1 MECSNCRFHNPE
13 GAKFCVECGNKI
25 EKICPKCDSRN
36 SPNFKFC
43 SECGQKFDD
52 SSEPL
57 PNELSFDEK
66 LDKIQRYLPK
76 GITEKIL
83 SQRGKIEGEKRHV
96 TVMFCDIEGFTS
108 LVEQIGAEDA
118 YSIMDQIYELL
129 IHKVHDYEGTVNEMT
144 GDGVMALFGAPIA
157 LEDAPQRA
165 VSSAISIHREMIRF
179 KERLKQEKVNLPPIQ
194 MRIGI
199 HTGFV
204 VVGTLGNNLRVEF
217 KAVGDTVNTAARM
230 EQLAEAG
237 TTYVT
242 VDTFKLTEGY
252 FRFEAL
258 GEKEIKGKEKPLRVY
273 RVIAPSRRR
282 SRFDVS
288 AERGLTPFVGRQ
300 RELELVLDGYERA
313 KEGRGQAISII
324 SEAGIG
330 KSRLLYEFRKVVSNE
345 DVTFLE
351 GRCLSY
357 SRNVAYHPVAD
368 LFRANFDIQDSDRE
382 QEIKEKVAKGLQ
394 FMGVDEAS
402 VLPYLLELLSV
413 KESGINKIYLTPE
426 GRKERTLEAIKK
438 IVLKGSEIRPLIM
451 AIEDLHWMDRSSED
465 VIKEI
470 LKIIAG
476 AKVFLIFSFRP
487 EFVHTW
493 GRRSYHSQVT
503 LNRLS
508 NRETLSMAAYIL
520 GVPHIE
526 SDLEDLILRKTEGLP
541 FFIEEFV
548 KSLKDFRIIERKDN
562 LYRLSKDLEKLS
574 IPSTIQNVIMA
585 RVDALPEG
593 AKEVL
598 RTGSVIEREFSH
610 YLIKIITGRPEQE
623 LLSYLSTL
631 KDTEL
636 LYERGIYPDSTY
648 IFKHALTREVVYDS
662 ILSKKKKHLHEK
674 IATTLEEIY
683 KEDICY
689 HYGGLVDHCIASEN
703 YEKAAK
709 YASLEARRYQKA
721 ALFEDAIEYAKR
733 SVNCWEQL
741 SLTEANQKKLID
753 ARTALSIYYLSLN
766 LHAQAREAVEPI
778 LNLALKLNYR
788 KRLPAIYT
796 SIGLHYLWDEEDIHK
811 GLELIE
817 KATTIAEE
825 NGDFPSLW
833 MALYQSSS
841 FLSIISEFKDAH
853 KRLTQCLDFSLTA
866 KNPLGIAF
874 AKGSISSCYIMEG
887 KLNLAYKFA
896 SEALKLSQETEDAF
910 IKSMAYSIYGSTC
923 YAKGFFEEAKSILLE
938 WTSLYEKVAPLA
950 WALWNY
956 VSLGWI
962 HIWLSEYDDAVNCFR
977 KIINKMETVN
987 YMPSTMKYIQSC
999 LMKAKVL
1006 RHDND
1011 VELGEV
1017 LACYQDYKVTW
1028 GKGWTA
1034 GNIGNILLN
1043 IDDEHHSKAGVWFQ
1057 RAIEEDDKNGFR
1069 WCLAEDYASYGNWFK
1084 KEGDIKGA
1092 RKQLTK
1098 AIKIFR
1104 ECGAVGWVKK
1114 YEDDRATLTR

>member
-13 GAKFCVECGNKI
+13 GAKFCVECGDKI
-25 EKICPKCDSRN
+25 EKICPKCGSSN

-43 SECGQKFDD
+43 SECGHKFND

-83 SQRGKIEGEKRHV
+83 SQKGKIEGEKRHV

-118 YSIMDQIYELL
+118 YNIMDQIYELL

-179 KERLKQEKVNLPPIQ
+179 KERLKQGKVNLPPIQ

-252 FRFEAL
+252 FRYEAL

-330 KSRLLYEFRKVVSNE
+330 KSRLLYEFRKVVTNE

-357 SRNVAYHPVAD
+357 SRNIAYHPVAD
-368 LFRANFDIQDSDRE
+368 LFRANFDIQDSDGE
-382 QEIKEKVAKGLQ
+382 QKIKEKVVKGLR
-394 FMGVDEAS
+394 FMGVDETS

-413 KESGINKIYLTPE
+413 KESNIDKTLLTPE
-426 GRKERTLEAIKK
+426 GRKETTLGAIKK

-451 AIEDLHWMDRSSED
+451 VIEDMHWMDRSSED

-470 LKIIAG
+470 LKSIAG
-476 AKVFLIFSFRP
+476 ARVFLIFTFRP
-487 EFVHTW
+487 EFVPTW
-493 GRRSYHSQVT
+493 ESRSYYNQVM

-508 NRETLSMAAYIL
+508 NRESLIMATHIL
-520 GVPHIE
+520 GVPNIE
-526 SDLEDLILRKTEGLP
+526 SELEDLILEKTEGLP
-541 FFIEEFV
+541 FFVEEFV

-562 LYRLSKDLEKLS
+562 LYRLSRDIEKLS

-593 AKEVL
+593 AKAVL
-598 RTGSVIEREFSH
+598 RIGSMIEREFSH
-610 YLIKIITGRPEQE
+610 YLIKIVSGVAEKE
-623 LLSYLSTL
+623 LLSYLSNL

-636 LYERGIYPDSTY
+636 IYERGIYPDSTY
-648 IFKHALTREVVYDS
+648 IFKHALTREVVYNS
-662 ILSKKKKHLHEK
+662 ILSKKKKLLHKK
-674 IATTLEEIY
+674 IGSILEEIY

-689 HYGGLVDHCIASEN
+689 HYGVLVDHFIASED
-703 YEKAAK
+703 YEKAAM
-709 YASLEARRYQKA
+709 YARLEAKRYQKA
-721 ALFEDAIEYAKR
+721 ALFEDAIELAIK
-733 SVNCWEQL
+733 SVNCCEQL

-753 ARTALSIYYLSLN
+753 ARTTLSISYLSLN

-778 LNLALKLNYR
+778 LDMASELNYR

-811 GLELIE
+811 GLEFID
-817 KATTIAEE
+817 KAKTISEE
-825 NGDFPSLW
+825 VGDFFTLW

-841 FLSIISEFKDAH
+841 FLSLISEFREAQT
-853 KRLTQCLDFSLTA
+853 RLTQCLDFSLTA

-874 AKGSISSCYIMEG
+874 TKGSISSCYIMEG

-910 IKSMAYSIYGSTC
+910 IKSMAYSIYGTAC

-938 WTSLYEKVAPLA
+938 WNSLYEKVAPLG

-956 VSLGWI
+956 VCMGWI
-962 HIWLSEYDDAVNCFR
+962 HIALSEYDDAVNCYR
-977 KIINKMETVN
+977 KIIKKMEAVN
-987 YMPSTMKYIQSC
+987 YMPSNMKYIQSC

-1011 VELGEV
+1011 VELSDV
-1017 LACYQDYKVTW
+1017 LACYQDYKINW

-1043 IDDEHHSKAGVWFQ
+1043 IDDDHVSKADVWFQ
-1057 RAIEEDDKNGFR
+1057 RAIEEDEKNGFR
-1069 WCLAEDYASYGNWFK
+1069 WALAEDYASYANWFK
-1084 KEGDIKGA
+1084 RTGDNKHAKEH
-1092 RKQLTK
+1092 LTK
-1098 AIKIFR
+1098 AIDIFSK
-1104 ECGAVGWVKK
+1104 CGADGWVDK
-1114 YEDDRATLTR
+1114 YRIELSSL